1 MSTQIVPDTTSVGSS
16 QKSFIKDVSTG
27 SAKAEHFLQDAGQS
41 LVEGLAAT
49 REAISESSC
58 NAANATHDYV
68 RTNPWKIIGIAAA
81 LGLLIGAVTRRR

>member
-1 MSTQIVPDTTSVGSS
+1 MSTQIVPDTTSVEIA
-16 QKSFIKDVSTG
+16 QKSFIKDLSAG
-27 SAKAEHFLQDAGQS
+27 AAKAEHFLQDAGHS